1 MSCSKLQQKVVQ
13 KYTGH
18 QAQLL
23 DFISK
28 ITDWKAQDSGIR
40 YMYAALKNKI
50 KK

>member
-23 DFISK
+23 EK